1 MQRRRLS
8 LSLLAMLVLIPVMA
22 RGQTFPAAVQTPWNR
37 YICTRITNAYTP
49 IIGQLGTTLI
59 ANSPA
64 AASTQVF
71 NLTLPFN
78 FKFIGTIYTGGSSVL
93 RVGANGYIAFGSPST
108 SGAPDLSQST
118 GTQMLFPYWSDI
130 EPKGAP
136 EGGIYWRVDGVTP
149 SRVLTVEWRCQG
161 AAGSPVTRNPGQF
174 QAKLFEG
181 SNKIEFHYSS

>member
-1 MQRRRLS
+1 MWFRRL
-8 LSLLAMLVLIPVMA
+8 LTLAVLTILVGSAAQAQVYP
-22 RGQTFPAAVQTPWNR
+22 PAAQLPWNR

-59 ANSPA
+59 ANSPT

-108 SGAPDLSQST
+108 SGTPDLSQSS

-130 EPKGAP
+130 EPKGVP